1 MVVQCNRLDRGFQK
15 YQRQFEESALRVLQ
29 SGCYILG
36 NELRAFETE
45 FAEYLGCGSCVGVG
59 NGLEALQIAFYVL
72 GIGAGDEVIVPGNT
86 YIASALG
93 IALNGAVPVFAEPD
107 NCYNIDAE
115 DVEKK
120 IRAGTKAILVVHL
133 YGQPVCMDEILKI
146 ADAYGLKVVE
156 DCAQAHGAEYKGKK
170 VGTFGD
176 IGCFSFYPTKNLGA
190 FGDAGALVTDKQ
202 ELAEKARTYRNY
214 GSRVKY
220 YNEMVGIN
228 SRLDELQA
236 ALLRVRLMHLEELT
250 EERIRL
256 AEYYAGGLKNDQ
268 FLLPVVRDEVRHV
281 WHQYVVRVKN
291 RDLIQNKLSEKGIQ
305 TMIHYPVPPHLADA
319 FKYLGYK
326 QGDLPE
332 SEKAAKEVL
341 SLPFYNGMLKEE
353 QDYVIDIINNLKRL

>member
-1 MVVQCNRLDRGFQK
+1 M
-15 YQRQFEESALRVLQ
+15 
-29 SGCYILG
+29 
-36 NELRAFETE
+36 
-45 FAEYLGCGSCVGVG
+45 
-59 NGLEALQIAFYVL
+59 
-72 GIGAGDEVIVPGNT
+72 
-86 YIASALG
+86 
-93 IALNGAVPVFAEPD
+93 
-107 NCYNIDAE
+107 
-115 DVEKK
+115 
-120 IRAGTKAILVVHL
+120 HL